1 LKKLLLAA
9 ISVLVSVIFVSGS
22 FSQLRNG
29 HSVLGA
35 TFGFSSKSSSIILGT
50 NYEYMLPQSG
60 VGLFSVG
67 AMSRYWTASEELSDK
82 SGKFEYTNFA
92 VAGQM
97 NYNFN
102 QIGKGTF
109 VPFVGLV
116 LGFNSVGSK
125 YTSFNNSTNSIIGY
139 EQKYKNGLFM
149 WGQGGMRIFASRKIA
164 GVVRLGLGNFDLST
178 IEVGFDYKF

>member
-1 LKKLLLAA
+1 MKKLLLVLILTL
-9 ISVLVSVIFVSGS
+9 ISLFFASNLY
-22 FSQLRNG
+22 SQLRKG
-29 HSVLGA
+29 HSVLGVSL
-35 TFGFSSKSSSIILGT
+35 GFSSKSSSIILGT

-67 AMSRYWTASEELSDK
+67 AMSRYWTATEELSDK

-92 VAGQM
+92 VASQL

-102 QIGKGTF
+102 KIGKGTF

-116 LGFNSVGSK
+116 LGFNTVGSK
-125 YTSFNNSTNSIIGY
+125 YTSFNGNSVIGY

-178 IEVGFDYKF
+178 IEIGADYKF